1 MFMNVKEVIDHSYD
15 AWFGMNHF
23 YEEWAKSHG
32 MTGNTLMIFYVISNI
47 GPDVTPRKIID
58 KLHLPKQTVT
68 STLNVMEG
76 KGYIIRETSPN
87 SGREKVI
94 QLTDS
99 GQRLSDGILA
109 QLYEVESGAYSQ
121 LSSEERD
128 EFIRINQKLLDLL
141 HLD

>member
-1 MFMNVKEVIDHSYD
+1 MDVKEVIDRSYD
-15 AWFGMNHF
+15 VWFGMNHF

-32 MTGNTLMIFYVISNI
+32 MTDNTLMIFYVISSI
-47 GPDVTPRKIID
+47 GPDVTPRMIID

-76 KGYIIRETSPN
+76 KGYITRETSPH

-94 QLTDS
+94 RLTDY
-99 GQRLSDGILA
+99 GQGISDGVLA
-109 QLYEVESGAYSQ
+109 QLYEMESGAYSQ
-121 LSSEERD
+121 LSPEERD
-128 EFIRINQKLLDLL
+128 EFTRINQKLLDLL

>member
-1 MFMNVKEVIDHSYD
+1 
-15 AWFGMNHF
+15 
-23 YEEWAKSHG
+23 
-32 MTGNTLMIFYVISNI
+32 
-47 GPDVTPRKIID
+47 
-58 KLHLPKQTVT
+58 
-68 STLNVMEG
+68 MEG